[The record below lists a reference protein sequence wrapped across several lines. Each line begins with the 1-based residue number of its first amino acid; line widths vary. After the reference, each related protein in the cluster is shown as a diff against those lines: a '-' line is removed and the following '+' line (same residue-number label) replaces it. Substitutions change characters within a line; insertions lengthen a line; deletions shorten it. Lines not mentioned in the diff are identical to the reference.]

1 MKITDEAMSELCI
14 AMMSFQ
20 IEGGLEQQI
29 ERYLSEFS
37 NTKFAL
43 IDMLQMVQDS
53 ISNDRKRKIYARDH
67 DDVLVMKN
75 VPCRHGIAAVVD
87 HYVRKSKEVSDLL
100 NEVSDSTY
108 IT

>member
-1 MKITDEAMSELCI
+1 MSELCI

-37 NTKFAL
+37 NTRLAV
-43 IDMLQMVQDS
+43 IDMLQMVQYS
-53 ISNDRKRKIYARDH
+53 KSNDRKSRIYAMDH
-67 DDVLVMKN
+67 DDVSVMKN
-75 VPCRHGIAAVVD
+75 ISCRHGIAAVVD

-100 NEVSDSTY
+100 NEVSDSMY
-108 IT
+108 IM